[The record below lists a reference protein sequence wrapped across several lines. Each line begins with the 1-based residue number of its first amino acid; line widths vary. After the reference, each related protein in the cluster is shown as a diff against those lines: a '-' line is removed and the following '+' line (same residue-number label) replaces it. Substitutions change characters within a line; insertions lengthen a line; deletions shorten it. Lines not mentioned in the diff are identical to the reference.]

1 VEFALST
8 IKLYFDEKQ
17 IRQGCKGLFETKCND
32 MQRQMI
38 IDKVTEN
45 KSVVE
50 KWGMRKK
57 WGTELYNCCNMK
69 EMRQCSSD

>member
-1 VEFALST
+1 VEFAPSI

-17 IRQGCKGLFETKCND
+17 IRQGCKGPFKTTCNV

-38 IDKVTEN
+38 TDKVRGN
-45 KSVVE
+45 KSVFE
-50 KWGMRKK
+50 NWGMKKK
-57 WGTELYNCCNMK
+57 WGTELYNCCNMR